1 LGGGGGDGEAI
12 LVVIAV
18 MQFSDDNDG
27 IEPTVPAS
35 PSSNAATTPNRS
47 ACDHDEWQQKAD
59 TYIEDNELTANWA
72 DPDGDC
78 LSTCYELNS
87 SGTRP
92 DDSDSNRNGIID
104 GLETASS
111 NNG

>member
-1 LGGGGGDGEAI
+1 MGGGGGDGEAI

-47 ACDHDEWQQKAD
+47 ACDPDEWQQKAD

-72 DPDGDC
+72 DPDGEATSS
-78 LSTCYELNS
+78 LGPRAANRSPARYAMASTDRGS
-87 SGTRP
+87 
-92 DDSDSNRNGIID
+92 
-104 GLETASS
+104 
-111 NNG
+111 